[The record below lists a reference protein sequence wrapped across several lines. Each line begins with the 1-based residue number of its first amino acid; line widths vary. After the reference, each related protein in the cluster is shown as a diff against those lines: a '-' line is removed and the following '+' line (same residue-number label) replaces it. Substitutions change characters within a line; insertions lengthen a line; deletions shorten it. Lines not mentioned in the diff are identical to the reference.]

1 MLLAARAFRRDR
13 NRQRIRVD
21 FKQRLATTGVRRLFA
36 TNDFR
41 AY

>member
-21 FKQRLATTGVRRLFA
+21 SKQHLANTRVRRLFS
-36 TNDFR
+36 TNHFR